1 LKELG
6 EVIVWVGPVMLA
18 EFSNISWIT
27 VHGLITV
34 LTIMVYILTSH
45 LMHQRRQPAAAIAW
59 MLFILLVPYLA
70 LPLFLSFGSRKL
82 KRAVH
87 LPPPGTHR
95 SPGNGSWAIS
105 TIAALGLDSPA
116 TYRHLNVHQNGL
128 QARKALI
135 ETITAASFNIDL
147 CTFLL
152 ARDRLGAEIVDL
164 LSKKAKG
171 GVQVRLLLDG
181 LSHIIWL
188 RPDLKRLRAS
198 GAICLTF
205 VPPLGSSIKGRSNL
219 RNHRKLAIADAGT
232 SKARMWCGGRNLCDE
247 YFEGKTNHAAWPDL
261 SFDLQGALT
270 EQASSLFE
278 KDWYFAK
285 NLKMM
290 RDSSRA
296 VQSAEMPLRTDALAS
311 LIPSG
316 PDHVDDTLHALLVTA
331 SYQAQDKIA
340 LITPYFV
347 PDTALLMALCLAA
360 RRGVEVDLLMPRSSN
375 HKLSDF
381 ARSRAI
387 RALSQAGGRIWLSGQ
402 MLHAKL
408 TVIDDALAL
417 SGSAN
422 LDNRSLFLNYEL
434 MVAFHGP
441 SDVKLFM
448 KWFEM
453 ERSKAK
459 VFVPSEPSF
468 LRDLAEGMTLWLGFQ
483 L

>member
-1 LKELG
+1 
-6 EVIVWVGPVMLA
+6 MLA
-18 EFSNISWIT
+18 EFANISWIT

-45 LMHQRRQPAAAIAW
+45 LLHQRRQPAAAIAW
-59 MLFILLVPYLA
+59 MLFIILLPYLA

-82 KRAVH
+82 KRTMA
-87 LPPPGTHR
+87 LPPTGTHR
-95 SPGNGSWAIS
+95 LPGDTSWAIS
-105 TIAALGLDSPA
+105 TIAALGLESPA

-128 QARKALI
+128 QAKIALI
-135 ETITAASFNIDL
+135 ETINAASFNIDL

-152 ARDRLGAEIVDL
+152 ARDRLGGEIVDL
-164 LSKKAKG
+164 LCKKAKG

-181 LSHIIWL
+181 FSHIIWL

-198 GAICLTF
+198 GALCFTF

-232 SKARMWCGGRNLCDE
+232 AQARMWCGGRNLCDE
-247 YFEGKTNHAAWPDL
+247 YFEGKPNHPAWPDL
-261 SFDLQGALT
+261 SFDLQGALI

-285 NLKMM
+285 HLTVMK
-290 RDSSRA
+290 DSRRA
-296 VQSAEMPLRTDALAS
+296 IHSAEISLSTEALAS

-340 LITPYFV
+340 LVTPYFV
-347 PDTALLMALCLAA
+347 PDAALLMALCLAA
-360 RRGVEVDLLMPRSSN
+360 RRGVQVDLLMPRTSN
-375 HKLSDF
+375 HRLSDF

-387 RALSQAGGRIWLSGQ
+387 RALSQAGGRIWLSEQ

-448 KWFEM
+448 QWFEF
-453 ERSKAK
+453 ERTKAK
-459 VFVPSEPSF
+459 AFVPTEPSF